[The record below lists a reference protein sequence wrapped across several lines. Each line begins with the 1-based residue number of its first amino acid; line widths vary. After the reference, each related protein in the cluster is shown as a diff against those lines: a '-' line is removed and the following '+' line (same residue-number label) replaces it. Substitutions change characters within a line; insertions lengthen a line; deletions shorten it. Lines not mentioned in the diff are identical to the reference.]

1 MTVVQSSML
10 ATSQVAASDQIGSQ
24 EAARIL
30 GVSLG
35 SVCRWVQT
43 GYLPTLVYVP
53 GTGGPAN
60 VYDRAVVADLA
71 ARRAEAKRVLD
82 WQRGAIA

>member
-1 MTVVQSSML
+1 MTTVQC
-10 ATSQVAASDQIGSQ
+10 TAASDSRNSASAEIGSH

-53 GTGGPAN
+53 GQGGPAN

-82 WQRGAIA
+82 WQHGAIA

>member
-1 MTVVQSSML
+1 MATVQCTALDSVE
-10 ATSQVAASDQIGSQ
+10 IGSH

-43 GYLPTLVYVP
+43 GYLPTLVYFP
-53 GTGGPAN
+53 DTGGP

>member
-1 MTVVQSSML
+1 MQTVHESPKGDSGE
-10 ATSQVAASDQIGSQ
+10 IGSH

-35 SVCRWVQT
+35 SVCRWTQT

-53 GTGGPAN
+53 GSGGPAN
-60 VYDRAVVADLA
+60 VYDRATVVALA
-71 ARRAEAKRVLD
+71 RQRAEAKRVLD
-82 WQRGAIA
+82 WQHGAIA

>member
-1 MTVVQSSML
+1 MATVE
-10 ATSQVAASDQIGSQ
+10 IGSH

>member
-1 MTVVQSSML
+1 MATVQCTALDESPKRDSVE
-10 ATSQVAASDQIGSQ
+10 IGSH

>member
-1 MTVVQSSML
+1 MTTVQCT
-10 ATSQVAASDQIGSQ
+10 ATNDSRNSASAEIGSH

-82 WQRGAIA
+82 WQHGAIA

>member
-1 MTVVQSSML
+1 MTVVQSPICD
-10 ATSQVAASDQIGSQ
+10 TSQIAASDQIGSH

-82 WQRGAIA
+82 WQHGAIA